1 MENQEIGEA
10 LFNDLGCR
18 GLALSKRILFV
29 TDGGSGLL
37 KALRE
42 RFGKKLV
49 RQRCGIHTNR
59 NLQRHFAKSYRNE
72 AYRKLTTALEQTR
85 WAEAKQMPQEP
96 EAWLREA
103 VLSTSPIESLFSL
116 VRHRE
121 RTIHT
126 HTRERSAPAVTG
138 DGVD

>member
-1 MENQEIGEA
+1 M
-10 LFNDLGCR
+10 
-18 GLALSKRILFV
+18 

-37 KALRE
+37 KALRG
-42 RFGKKLV
+42 RFSKKLV
-49 RQRCGIHTNR
+49 QQCCVIHTNR
-59 NLQRHFAKSYRNE
+59 NLQRHFAKSYRHE

-85 WAEAKQMPQEP
+85 LAEAKQMLQEP

-116 VRHRE
+116 VRDRE

-126 HTRERSAPAVTG
+126 HTRERIAPAVAG

>member
-1 MENQEIGEA
+1 M
-10 LFNDLGCR
+10 
-18 GLALSKRILFV
+18 

-37 KALRE
+37 KA
-42 RFGKKLV
+42 FSKKLMQ
-49 RQRCGIHTNR
+49 QRCVIHTNP
-59 NLQRHFAKSYRNE
+59 NLQRHFVKSYRHE

-85 WAEAKQMPQEP
+85 WVEAKQMPQEP
-96 EAWLREA
+96 EAWLCEA

-121 RTIHT
+121 RTIRT
-126 HTRERSAPAVTG
+126 HTRERIAPAVAG